1 MVDAVAPGSGEFLR
15 KAPGQ
20 CLFGQHAGKHPPH
33 RFKLRGQQ
41 LYCGGA
47 GAVVRFREHKIERRS
62 AGGGQQDAS
71 GIVFDGCEQ
80 PAGGFRLAVIAGET
94 DQQVILFLVPEQR
107 VKDIVAEC
115 FSAGVIFQSHCPAS
129 LKKFF

>member
-1 MVDAVAPGSGEFLR
+1 MVATGSGEFFR

-20 CLFGQHAGKHPPH
+20 CLFGQHARKSLPH

-62 AGGGQQDAS
+62 AGGGQQDAFR
-71 GIVFDGCEQ
+71 IVFDGCEQ
-80 PAGGFRLAVIAGET
+80 PAGGVRFAVIAGET
-94 DQQVILFLVPEQR
+94 DQQVILFLMPEQR
-107 VKDIVAEC
+107 FKDIASER